1 MGEPQPP
8 PSQADILA
16 IAEAIERSSAPSPQ
30 LEQRLSALLR
40 RAPWLIWH
48 QDTRDVFEDGF
59 DVPWLQSIDA
69 AATLV
74 RAGSTWSLSGRQT
87 QKNRL
92 PPWIAKVGE
101 TIAKAEVASCGAT
114 PSMALTVAALRY
126 SAPAVHARQD
136 LSAEQHEAS
145 WLLSMRFG
153 AEEQQRTAQEH
164 EREASRALA
173 GRSLLG
179 SHASLD
185 FELAEKLLRW
195 WVERGEPRL
204 HLATI
209 YQLGPYAL
217 RDSRTARR
225 IVEILADRGHVRQL
239 PDGTEVDGKARRD
252 AWELVP

>member
-1 MGEPQPP
+1 MANPQPP

-16 IAEAIERSSAPSPQ
+16 IAAAIERSSAPSPQ

-59 DVPWLQSIDA
+59 DVPWLHSIDA

-74 RAGSTWSLSGRQT
+74 SAGSTWSLSGRET
-87 QKNRL
+87 KKDRL
-92 PPWIAKVGE
+92 PPWTAAVGPTLSQAKE
-101 TIAKAEVASCGAT
+101 ASCGAT
-114 PSMALTVAALRY
+114 PAMALTVAALRY

-164 EREASRALA
+164 EYEAARAPA
-173 GRSLLG
+173 GRPLLAY
-179 SHASLD
+179 HD
-185 FELAEKLLRW
+185 
-195 WVERGEPRL
+195 
-204 HLATI
+204 
-209 YQLGPYAL
+209 
-217 RDSRTARR
+217 
-225 IVEILADRGHVRQL
+225 
-239 PDGTEVDGKARRD
+239 
-252 AWELVP
+252 